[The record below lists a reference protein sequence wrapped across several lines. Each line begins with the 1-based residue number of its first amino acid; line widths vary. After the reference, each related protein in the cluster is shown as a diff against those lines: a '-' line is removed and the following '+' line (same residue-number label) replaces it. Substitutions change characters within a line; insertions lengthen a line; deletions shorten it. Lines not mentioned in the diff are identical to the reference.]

1 MPYDLIIPD
10 IHEKIDVTD
19 EIIARYPDCR
29 FRYFLGDFW
38 DSFEWEFQPDHWRR
52 VARWLLKISQ
62 DSRNVL
68 IAGNH
73 DVNYYNNGASRYL
86 CSGYIGAKH
95 QMIAQEMPSNW
106 LIQHCHWVYPVMH
119 GDQMTLLSHAGLNVA
134 HVRYGA
140 AITPEYVAQINRD
153 VSDNFFA
160 DIPDP
165 RLEAGRGRG
174 GRGIGGIT
182 WQDWDREFSGLPGVR
197 QIVGHTPHVDPKWI
211 GRDLC
216 LDTHLGHVALMDCET
231 GAITIEDV

>member
-52 VARWLLKISQ
+52 VAHWLVKISD
-62 DSRNVL
+62 DSRNKL
-68 IAGNH
+68 LAGNH
-73 DVNYYNNGASRYL
+73 DIQYYNNGMEYYL

-95 QMIAQEMPSNW
+95 QMISQEMPAHW
-106 LIQHCHWVYPVMH
+106 LTRNCHWVYPVMH
-119 GDQMTLLSHAGLNVA
+119 GDRLTLLSHAGVNPL

-140 AITPEYVAQINRD
+140 TVDLDYVMKLNAEITN
-153 VSDNFFA
+153 NFIMGVN
-160 DIPDP
+160 DS
-165 RLEAGRGRG
+165 LLQAGRGRG
-174 GRGIGGIT
+174 GRGMGGIT
-182 WQDWDREFSGLPGVR
+182 WQDWDREYSPLEGIR
-197 QIVGHTPHVDPKWI
+197 QIVGHTPHAEPRWL
-211 GRDLC
+211 GQDLC

-231 GAITIEDV
+231 GAITIEAV

>member
-1 MPYDLIIPD
+1 
-10 IHEKIDVTD
+10 
-19 EIIARYPDCR
+19 
-29 FRYFLGDFW
+29 
-38 DSFEWEFQPDHWRR
+38 
-52 VARWLLKISQ
+52 
-62 DSRNVL
+62 
-68 IAGNH
+68 
-73 DVNYYNNGASRYL
+73 
-86 CSGYIGAKH
+86 
-95 QMIAQEMPSNW
+95 MIAQEMPSNW